1 MVSIE
6 KMNYSNS
13 IEFYVRATGAW
24 LLFFIFNSNC
34 KILMGWLSNATFMD
48 VCLNELAFIGQ
59 VNNYKENF
67 RIYL

>member
-24 LLFFIFNSNC
+24 LLFSIFNSNC
-34 KILMGWLSNATFMD
+34 KILMGWLPNKALWMS
-48 VCLNELAFIGQ
+48 V
-59 VNNYKENF
+59 
-67 RIYL
+67 

>member
-24 LLFFIFNSNC
+24 LLFYYVKSPSLKKGLGYTYSIKFNQRLC
-34 KILMGWLSNATFMD
+34 LVLSTWTH
-48 VCLNELAFIGQ
+48 
-59 VNNYKENF
+59 
-67 RIYL
+67 

>member
-24 LLFFIFNSNC
+24 LLFS
-34 KILMGWLSNATFMD
+34 ILIESVEFLYQVTELSFYG
-48 VCLNELAFIGQ
+48 CLFE
-59 VNNYKENF
+59 
-67 RIYL
+67 